1 MLLAI
6 VLALT
11 VLLVVADLRA
21 VRPQTG
27 VRQRARRLG

>member
-21 VRPQTG
+21 VPRAA
-27 VRQRARRLG
+27 RARRLG